1 MLVPV
6 VLLVA
11 VTMPAE
17 AQRRGRMAGAT
28 PAPRA
33 GAHVG
38 YNLDVEE
45 IVLGAQLGYPITAH
59 VALYPS
65 FDYYLVEGSLWSLNL
80 DLKLRP
86 RPGAGT
92 LYFGGGLNYTSA
104 GDAAGGSRTGLNVLT
119 GLEGARRGT
128 VPYVEAKLLL
138 SDQSGVQLIGGFSFS
153 VR

>member
-11 VTMPAE
+11 VAVPAD
-17 AQRRGRMAGAT
+17 AQRRGRAADAT

-45 IVLGAQLGYPITAH
+45 IVLGAQLSYPITAQ

-65 FDYYLVEGSLWSLNL
+65 LDYYLVEGSLWSLNL

-86 RPGAGT
+86 RAGAGA
-92 LYFGGGLNYTSA
+92 LYVGGGLNYTSA
-104 GDAAGGSRTGLNVLT
+104 GEAAGGSRTGLNLLA
-119 GLEGARRGT
+119 GFEGPRRGT

-138 SDQSGVQLIGGFSFS
+138 ADQSGVQLVGGFSFS